1 MAGHVTLRPVEGF
14 VEVLIVTFPTKLLR
28 LLMVNVITAL
38 FEPGAKLTRLVLE
51 YAKSPTWTVAV
62 AECVALPVDATPVI
76 VKA

>member
-14 VEVLIVTFPTKLLR
+14 VAVLIVTFPTKLLR

-51 YAKSPTWTVAV
+51 YAKSPTWTAAI
-62 AECVALPVDATPVI
+62 AE
-76 VKA
+76 